1 MKSHLLTL
9 VRGFVPVQSAFKC
22 ETGHLL
28 PIQKPGFHQRHKP
41 KRKHKRKHNSHF
53 TVKMASTQVQ
63 TQAQAQGLNYFFLCQ
78 CSCFSSFVF
87 TWHINFMLAFVLL
100 SVLASLAKTRLK
112 SRLRTLD
119 FKFFAFLTTIILSD
133 FKFHCI
139 YLIFSVDIQLI
150 VNQLQCIRLW

>member
-1 MKSHLLTL
+1 MCAKLNLNYMKSHLLTS
-9 VRGFVPVQSAFKC
+9 VRSFVPVQSTFKC

-28 PIQKPGFHQRHKP
+28 PIQKPGLHQRHKP
-41 KRKHKRKHNSHF
+41 KRKHKYKHNSHF
-53 TVKMASTQVQ
+53 TVKMASTQAQ

-78 CSCFSSFVF
+78 CSCFSTFVF

-119 FKFFAFLTTIILSD
+119 FKFFAFLTPPLFYQILN
-133 FKFHCI
+133 FT
-139 YLIFSVDIQLI
+139 
-150 VNQLQCIRLW
+150 VNI

>member
-9 VRGFVPVQSAFKC
+9 VRSFVPVQSAFKC

-28 PIQKPGFHQRHKP
+28 PIQNPGLHQRHKP

-53 TVKMASTQVQ
+53 TVKMASTQAQ

-78 CSCFSSFVF
+78 CSYFSTFVF

-112 SRLRTLD
+112 SRLRLC
-119 FKFFAFLTTIILSD
+119 FPNSTIILSD
-133 FKFHCI
+133 FKFYYI